1 MKVNNSNW
9 LTKLAGI
16 VGVTGV
22 SFLISLP
29 TQASGATKKEV
40 LNPSPSIFSE
50 APYSGS
56 ERVLTKVQY
65 IPSAASVADKS
76 EKPKRNNLSQQG
88 GSRLNPKPRIL
99 DECPYNRAACG
110 SGTPSSPGTRPVT
123 PVPEAPEPTPTQPP
137 SETPDTTPTTP
148 PGTTPTPPPGK
159 PGAGTEGKNLVA
171 IAESNSSF
179 TVLTKALKAAGLT
192 DILQGKGPFTVFAPT
207 DKAFSELPQD
217 AVRDLF
223 KKENKEVLLK
233 ILRYHVVDGSVL
245 STDLKAG
252 EVKSIEGGPISVKID
267 GRKGVM
273 INDARVIQPDI
284 KGSNGVIHA
293 IDKVILPP
301 DL

>member
-29 TQASGATKKEV
+29 TQASEATNKEV
-40 LNPSPSIFSE
+40 INPNPSIFSE
-50 APYSGS
+50 APYSS
-56 ERVLTKVQY
+56 SQRVLTNSQY
-65 IPSAASVADKS
+65 TPAAPEGASKS
-76 EKPKRNNLSQQG
+76 DKPKNNNLSQKQG
-88 GSRLNPKPRIL
+88 GGSLNPRPRIL
-99 DECPYNRAACG
+99 DECPYNREACG
-110 SGTPSSPGTRPVT
+110 SGTPSTPRTRPV
-123 PVPEAPEPTPTQPP
+123 PRPDAPEPTPTQPP
-137 SETPDTTPTTP
+137 AETPSTP
-148 PGTTPTPPPGK
+148 PAPTPGQK
-159 PGAGTEGKNLVA
+159 PEAGTEGKNLVA
-171 IAESNSSF
+171 IAESNRSF

-192 DILQGKGPFTVFAPT
+192 EILQGKGPFTVFAPT

-223 KKENKEVLLK
+223 KQENKEVLLK

-245 STDLKAG
+245 SSDLKAG

-267 GRKGVM
+267 GKKGVM
-273 INDARVIQPDI
+273 VNDARVIKPDI